1 MDEFDYGYEWLQNG
15 ELVKSGEVPLVA
27 GDHLD
32 IPAFTGSGELFL
44 NVFAKLKQSTCWAEK
59 GFVISKEQFLV
70 NMAKPESIVSE
81 GGSVEVN
88 ASPVAIEIMAGLNCF
103 IVDVKSGALTSWK

>member
-1 MDEFDYGYEWLQNG
+1 MQNG

-59 GFVISKEQFLV
+59 ALLLV
-70 NMAKPESIVSE
+70 RSN
-81 GGSVEVN
+81 
-88 ASPVAIEIMAGLNCF
+88 F
-103 IVDVKSGALTSWK
+103 W